1 MNQINTMA
9 NIVPIGIAPE
19 DCTEIKRNSTQRKPE
34 TKSLVL
40 KLVSKHI
47 QFPIV
52 TTKESI
58 QISRNK

>member
-40 KLVSKHI
+40 KLVSK
-47 QFPIV
+47 
-52 TTKESI
+52 TYSI
-58 QISRNK
+58 SNCHHQGIDTNIPK